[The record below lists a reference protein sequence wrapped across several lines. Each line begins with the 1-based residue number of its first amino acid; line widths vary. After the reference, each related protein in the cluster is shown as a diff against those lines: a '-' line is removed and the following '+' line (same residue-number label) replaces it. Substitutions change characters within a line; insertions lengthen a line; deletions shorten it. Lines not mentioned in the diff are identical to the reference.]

1 MFKIFAHNQKKTS
14 AMNTFDWNSFVNK
27 EDYTF
32 EEIKVAWKY
41 ALNQKTSPASK
52 YHVERTIHH
61 IPLDDYLETYDSEF
75 YACIDFMKKKY
86 YHPEFKTPEGRK
98 LLIEKARSIL
108 KKVEQ
113 RADKISAQQLTKKT
127 VNN

>member
-1 MFKIFAHNQKKTS
+1 
-14 AMNTFDWNSFVNK
+14 MNTFDWNSFVNK

-75 YACIDFMKKKY
+75 FVCIDFMKKKY